1 MSLGSRVAALLGY
14 LSPDWGN
21 VGGWQKG
28 RRVGSTLCHFSG
40 KQNPKGFCSSGRLS
54 TATGRQQ
61 KEVYPEAIT
70 ALGLHGKG
78 RSFTISGPGGGAVF
92 YILYAL
98 SHLSPNH
105 PVSRITP
112 VVYIQNPTEPPNEDT
127 KGPLWLFLVFLSISS
142 AIPPLLRTWGE
153 KWVSQGIQG
162 LCQER
167 PKCSRHDVLI
177 LKRFLQN

>member
-1 MSLGSRVAALLGY
+1 MWGGGRKGGGWGAPYAISLGSKIPRDSAPVAGY
-14 LSPDWGN
+14 PQQQAGS
-21 VGGWQKG
+21 G
-28 RRVGSTLCHFSG
+28 RRSILPPLGFMVRAGVSPLVVLVVGPYST
-40 KQNPKGFCSSGRLS
+40 
-54 TATGRQQ
+54 
-61 KEVYPEAIT
+61 Y
-70 ALGLHGKG
+70 
-78 RSFTISGPGGGAVF
+78 
-92 YILYAL
+92 YIL

-127 KGPLWLFLVFLSISS
+127 KGPLWLFLVILSISS
-142 AIPPLLRTWGE
+142 AIPPLLRTWGK

-167 PKCSRHDVLI
+167 PKCSSHDVLI